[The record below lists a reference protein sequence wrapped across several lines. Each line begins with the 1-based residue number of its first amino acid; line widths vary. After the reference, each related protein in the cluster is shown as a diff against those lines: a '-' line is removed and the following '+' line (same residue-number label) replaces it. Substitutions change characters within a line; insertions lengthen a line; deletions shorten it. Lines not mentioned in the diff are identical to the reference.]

1 VWYSTVGCIVTL
13 TLSLLATP
21 HVADAQEATKVYRI
35 GRLSTGS
42 PSLAADAREEAFQQ
56 GLREFGYLEGQNLV
70 LEYRYAE
77 GNAERLPALAVELVR
92 LQVDVL
98 VAGGTAAIHAAQGAT
113 RTIPIVMTASF
124 DPVQEGFVA
133 SLARPGGNITG
144 LSFLSADLP
153 GKRLELLKE
162 TVPQSTRIAVLW
174 HPAGPGYASRQV
186 LLHNLPVAARALGLH
201 LHVVEVRHVDELDPA
216 FTALPSAGADA
227 LLVMDDALVLSSG
240 RLGGRLAAL
249 AAELVRLKVDVIVA
263 SDNPAIAAA
272 QRATSTI
279 PIVMVLAMDP
289 VRTGFVGSLARPGG
303 NTTGLTAQA
312 TDIQGKA
319 LQLLKDAVPTA
330 SRVAVL
336 WDPTEPGREVQATEA
351 AEAARALGLEVHL
364 LGVHSPAE
372 LESLFTAM
380 VHERVD
386 AVFVHP
392 GQMSGANGARI
403 AALAAQS
410 RLPTMGPR
418 WLVNA
423 GGLMSYGARDLDLF
437 QRAASYVDK
446 LLRGTKAADLPVEQ
460 PMKFALRINLK
471 TAEALGL
478 TIPPSVLFQADEVIR

>member
-1 VWYSTVGCIVTL
+1 
-13 TLSLLATP
+13 
-21 HVADAQEATKVYRI
+21 
-35 GRLSTGS
+35 
-42 PSLAADAREEAFQQ
+42 
-56 GLREFGYLEGQNLV
+56 
-70 LEYRYAE
+70 
-77 GNAERLPALAVELVR
+77 
-92 LQVDVL
+92 
-98 VAGGTAAIHAAQGAT
+98 
-113 RTIPIVMTASF
+113 
-124 DPVQEGFVA
+124 
-133 SLARPGGNITG
+133 
-144 LSFLSADLP
+144 
-153 GKRLELLKE
+153 
-162 TVPQSTRIAVLW
+162 
-174 HPAGPGYASRQV
+174 
-186 LLHNLPVAARALGLH
+186 
-201 LHVVEVRHVDELDPA
+201 
-216 FTALPSAGADA
+216 
-227 LLVMDDALVLSSG
+227 
-240 RLGGRLAAL
+240 
-249 AAELVRLKVDVIVA
+249 
-263 SDNPAIAAA
+263 
-272 QRATSTI
+272 
-279 PIVMVLAMDP
+279 
-289 VRTGFVGSLARPGG
+289 VGSLARPGG